1 MTKLYPKR
9 KPYHTK
15 HYDMGNDIKVYV
27 EFYGNPKGFP
37 AIYLHGGPGDKCRP
51 TNAQLF
57 NPKKYNIVL
66 MDQRGSGKS
75 TPGTKHNTTQRMIQD
90 MEVIREDI
98 GENKWLVTGGSWGA
112 ALAMLYA
119 QAHPEHTAGLILRGF
134 TNMYWHNEFDDCVI
148 RGMNPQRLDRMYSSV
163 GLNYLK
169 DTEKQ
174 LSRAYTKKLKSKNK
188 KTRKKYLK
196 LFNDTSDHHITS
208 KIPTDSYTDMLNG
221 AIVYNHYLMHDWFLK
236 PKQMVLKSNIKKV
249 KHIPTTFVHGRFD
262 FICPMEMAWEMHK
275 QLPKSKMVVVQAG
288 HSVCDKEVAHA
299 VTKASDEF
307 KIPKT

>member
-1 MTKLYPKR
+1 MIYSLFSRHTIMTKLYPKR

-75 TPGTKHNTTQRMIQD
+75 TPGTKHNTTQNMLQD
-90 MEVIREDI
+90 MEVIRDDM

-134 TNMYWHNEFDDCVI
+134 TNMHWHKEFEDCAI
-148 RGMNPQRLDRMYSSV
+148 RSMTAPRMDRIYSIC
-163 GLNYLK
+163 LL
-169 DTEKQ
+169 
-174 LSRAYTKKLKSKNK
+174 YTSPSP
-188 KTRKKYLK
+188 R
-196 LFNDTSDHHITS
+196 D
-208 KIPTDSYTDMLNG
+208 
-221 AIVYNHYLMHDWFLK
+221 
-236 PKQMVLKSNIKKV
+236 
-249 KHIPTTFVHGRFD
+249 
-262 FICPMEMAWEMHK
+262 
-275 QLPKSKMVVVQAG
+275 
-288 HSVCDKEVAHA
+288 
-299 VTKASDEF
+299 
-307 KIPKT
+307 